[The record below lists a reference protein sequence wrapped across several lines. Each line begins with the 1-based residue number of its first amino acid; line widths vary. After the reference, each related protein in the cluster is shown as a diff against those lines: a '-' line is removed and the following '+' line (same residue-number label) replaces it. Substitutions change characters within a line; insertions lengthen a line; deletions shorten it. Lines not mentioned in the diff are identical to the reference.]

1 MLTCSGRPHFVRVC
15 HVRDMSGHT
24 VHDQRCDQGQWCLG
38 EGVWALYVRS
48 TGIRHL
54 CSSLMHLML
63 FGLSQ
68 HGIQTSRIRWA
79 VVQCGAAS
87 CDVRGLPVT
96 VPYSDMCCC
105 NKCELLRMCASGVQ
119 PAAQLTVKLLQQD
132 VRHILLLLLSWL

>member
-1 MLTCSGRPHFVRVC
+1 
-15 HVRDMSGHT
+15 MSGHT

-38 EGVWALYVRS
+38 EGVWALHVRS

-63 FGLSQ
+63 IGLSQ

-96 VPYSDMCCC
+96 V
-105 NKCELLRMCASGVQ
+105 
-119 PAAQLTVKLLQQD
+119 LLQQM
-132 VRHILLLLLSWL
+132 